1 VRLAGYAPPTST
13 HSTAL
18 DVIGTQLEMQLGG
31 QVNIEIEYN
40 ILEREVPAQTLLD
53 ELQAGDTTLCY
64 FSTSYLADRV
74 PELSVIDLPYIFGSL
89 GHAHAALDGQ
99 LGAYLSLRTERATG
113 LRVLGYWDN
122 GFRHFSNR
130 SRPVRHPHD
139 CRGLRTRLQP
149 NWAHEA
155 YSRELGAV
163 PVCNDLREGIAML
176 QSGELQAQENP
187 LANFVAYGIE
197 ALHPH
202 LTLTGHVYGARGVY
216 GSAVQLE
223 QWPRDAIAALRGAV
237 RSAILHQRTAAERVE
252 SELRERLRAE
262 GTVVTELTAEERAQ
276 FELAAEPV
284 LAEARRRF
292 DDHLWDLLDDGRHQ
306 SAGVT

>member
-1 VRLAGYAPPTST
+1 
-13 HSTAL
+13 
-18 DVIGTQLEMQLGG
+18 
-31 QVNIEIEYN
+31 
-40 ILEREVPAQTLLD
+40 
-53 ELQAGDTTLCY
+53 
-64 FSTSYLADRV
+64 
-74 PELSVIDLPYIFGSL
+74 
-89 GHAHAALDGQ
+89 
-99 LGAYLSLRTERATG
+99 
-113 LRVLGYWDN
+113 
-122 GFRHFSNR
+122 
-130 SRPVRHPHD
+130 
-139 CRGLRTRLQP
+139 
-149 NWAHEA
+149 
-155 YSRELGAV
+155 
-163 PVCNDLREGIAML
+163 ML

-216 GSAVQLE
+216 GSVVQLE

-237 RSAILHQRTAAERVE
+237 RSAILHQRRAAERVE